1 MPKKCK
7 PKTKTWSSQNKK
19 SSNTIKNSK
28 SIDSVKDSMKAPNS
42 SKKKVDAGD
51 TSTMN
56 GLKKNPKTAILII
69 AKNMKKKK

>member
-1 MPKKCK
+1 
-7 PKTKTWSSQNKK
+7 
-19 SSNTIKNSK
+19 
-28 SIDSVKDSMKAPNS
+28 MKAPNS